1 MEINQALLQELT
13 ILYVEDD
20 ERIRESFTSIF
31 NKLFKNVTVAV
42 DGEDGLEKYKTLK
55 KDKKFDI
62 IVSDINMP
70 NLNGMEMLK
79 EIREFDQEIPF
90 IFTTAHADSSYLL
103 EAINLGVTHYLI
115 KPINIKYMMVQ
126 VQDIC
131 AKNNAL
137 EKLYKTQ
144 KSNETYLDIINKVAI
159 VSKTDMHG
167 EITYVNDIFCDIS
180 GYTRE
185 ELIGTNQRIVRHQ
198 DMPTKLFDTLWE
210 DLRAGKV
217 WHGKLKNKAKNGTAY
232 YVDAS
237 IFPTYDADE
246 SVSGWMA
253 VRFLI
258 TQAEEEKQKFYKNVV
273 SNIKTYKQ
281 TQNQLQ
287 HRVIELESKEQIVK
301 NIDLIQ
307 ERMLNEKDKSDKARQ
322 QLMVTEGEVCDLK
335 DKLNHVVSSSNDKAR
350 KLATKITSDK
360 TTLQKQNKALISLKQ
375 QNDESQSVISN
386 LNIEVE
392 RLTKRVRELEDVVN
406 HGDLNNQ

>member
-1 MEINQALLQELT
+1 MEINQGLLQELT

-55 KDKKFDI
+55 KDKKFNI
-62 IVSDINMP
+62 IISDINMP

-115 KPINIKYMMVQ
+115 KPINIKHMMVQ

-167 EITYVNDIFCDIS
+167 DITYVNDIFCDIS

-185 ELIGTNQRIVRHQ
+185 ELIDTNQRIVRHQ

-217 WHGKLKNKAKNGTAY
+217 WHGKLKNKAKDGTAY

-237 IFPTYDADE
+237 IFPIYDADE
-246 SVSGWMA
+246 AVSGWMA

-281 TQNQLQ
+281 TQKELQ
-287 HRVIELESKEQIVK
+287 DKVLALESNQQIAD

-307 ERMLNEKDKSDKARQ
+307 ERMLKEKEKSEKAKQ
-322 QLMVTEGEVCDLK
+322 QLGVTEGEVCELK
-335 DKLNHVVSSSNDKAR
+335 DKLNNVVSSSNEKTK
-350 KLATKITSDK
+350 KLAIKITEDK
-360 TTLQKQNKALISLKQ
+360 STLQKQNKALILLKE
-375 QNDESQSVISN
+375 QNSKNQDTIN
-386 LNIEVE
+386 TLNSE
-392 RLTKRVRELEDVVN
+392 RDILAKRVKELEDVIN
-406 HGDLNNQ
+406 HGI